1 MPSKLTR
8 TDVVKIAEL
17 ARLDLTPKEIDLFA
31 TQLTAILE
39 YAAVIDQVD
48 TSSVAVAPAAPDA
61 RTGDPVE
68 AAFLRADTP
77 APSIPRER
85 TLAQAPDAA
94 GDAGLFRVP
103 KVL

>member
-1 MPSKLTR
+1 MASKLTR

-17 ARLDLTPKEIDLFA
+17 ARLDLTPKEVDLFA

-39 YAAVIDQVD
+39 YAAVIEQVD
-48 TSSVAVAPAAPDA
+48 TAGVTVAGAGPETAA
-61 RTGDPVE
+61 DPLE
-68 AAFLRADTP
+68 SAFLRADTP
-77 APSIPRER
+77 TPSIPRER

-94 GDAGLFRVP
+94 RDAGLFRVP